1 MVLME
6 KTTRLGRVF
15 LCAQV
20 MGAPANVIGAGGNG
34 FTDDVKVKGLCRRI
48 PKPKGVKGCR
58 IERAIARRR

>member
-1 MVLME
+1 NGIDGKNNPL
-6 KTTRLGRVF
+6 RRFF

-48 PKPKGVKGCR
+48 PKGGKGVVSGG
-58 IERAIARRR
+58 

>member
-6 KTTRLGRVF
+6 KTTRFGGVF

-48 PKPKGVKGCR
+48 PKGGKGVVSGG
-58 IERAIARRR
+58 

>member
-1 MVLME
+1 GKNTPL
-6 KTTRLGRVF
+6 RRVF

-48 PKPKGVKGCR
+48 PKGGKGVVSGG
-58 IERAIARRR
+58 